1 MAQKQKSGT
10 SVSTTEGRSATPT
23 KGLPLAPSNWRGDE
37 KPGFKPVLVRGSMK
51 VLNEHNDME
60 FRAFRE
66 TGESTQTVLRQVGDS
81 KLYTTKGERRPKMV
95 AHLSVSNSSPDP
107 VASLY
112 EKLDQVTEGIAPPC
126 APPLTGEFL
135 MRSDETSVVLNKHD
149 VKLEVRL
156 LIDLT
161 ATPNVQQTLIKRM
174 QEISACLATNS
185 TTLAKLKN

>member
-10 SVSTTEGRSATPT
+10 SVPTTEGRSATPT
-23 KGLPLAPSNWRGDE
+23 RPAE
-37 KPGFKPVLVRGSMK
+37 KKEPFKPVLVRGSMK
-51 VLNEHNDME
+51 LLNEHNDME

-95 AHLSVSNSSPDP
+95 AHLSVPNNSPDP

-135 MRSDETSVVLNKHD
+135 MRSDETSVVLNKQD

>member
-23 KGLPLAPSNWRGDE
+23 RPAE
-37 KPGFKPVLVRGSMK
+37 KKEPFKPVLVRGSMK

-95 AHLSVSNSSPDP
+95 AHLSVPNSSPDP

-112 EKLDQVTEGIAPPC
+112 KQLDQVTEGIAPL
-126 APPLTGEFL
+126 APRP
-135 MRSDETSVVLNKHD
+135 
-149 VKLEVRL
+149 
-156 LIDLT
+156 
-161 ATPNVQQTLIKRM
+161 
-174 QEISACLATNS
+174 
-185 TTLAKLKN
+185 